1 MKKQTSTTPIQG
13 RLMPQALDAE
23 RAVIGAC
30 LIEQDAF
37 SRISELLRSDS
48 FYDTKHQII
57 FGAIKHL
64 NDAGEPVDC
73 LTVTDRLQKNGELG
87 KAGGA
92 SYIGELSTSMLSS
105 AHIELHARI
114 VAEKAQ
120 RRHIIEHARDITNE
134 AFDEACDVGEI
145 LTRSQ
150 DELARISGYSAQRY
164 STLDEV
170 MDEVERIVETN
181 AKSDTLITGMK
192 TGFGYLDERGGL
204 QPGNLI
210 VVGAGSSVGKTSF
223 SLAIAENA
231 LQKGA
236 RIVFYSMEMTKTQLV
251 ARLLSRFSGLQG
263 NRILTA
269 KLSDDDREKLGIAKR
284 ELCGQHLLFDDKSS
298 TSFDDIASSIRT
310 LVIKRG
316 VQGAVIDFLQILPIN
331 QQRIDREAQ
340 LADMA
345 RRLKNLANDLG
356 IWIVL
361 LSQLNRDSSKSP
373 IDRLRGSGQINE
385 AADIVLLIDRPGV
398 RGEKFKRPYENL
410 DPNKMALVTIGKGRN
425 IGVGEFIVGF
435 DPVTTFFYDVSQE
448 QLKQTCVKPY
458 NEIAPF

>member
-1 MKKQTSTTPIQG
+1 MKEKKTLEKLG
-13 RLMPQALDAE
+13 RMMPQAVNAE

-37 SRISELLRSDS
+37 SRISELLRPGS

-92 SYIGELSTSMLSS
+92 SYVGELATSMLSS

-170 MDEVERIVETN
+170 LDEVERIVETN

-192 TGFGYLDERGGL
+192 TGFGYLDERGAAAWEPDCCGRGIICRKDKLLPCHCRERLAEGRENRLL
-204 QPGNLI
+204 QHGNDKNSTC
-210 VVGAGSSVGKTSF
+210 VPAAFTFFWTTGEQDSDGKAVGGRSQKARNS
-223 SLAIAENA
+223 
-231 LQKGA
+231 QKGA
-236 RIVFYSMEMTKTQLV
+236 LRPAPSLRRQI
-251 ARLLSRFSGLQG
+251 
-263 NRILTA
+263 I
-269 KLSDDDREKLGIAKR
+269 
-284 ELCGQHLLFDDKSS
+284 QHL
-298 TSFDDIASSIRT
+298 
-310 LVIKRG
+310 
-316 VQGAVIDFLQILPIN
+316 
-331 QQRIDREAQ
+331 
-340 LADMA
+340 
-345 RRLKNLANDLG
+345 
-356 IWIVL
+356 
-361 LSQLNRDSSKSP
+361 
-373 IDRLRGSGQINE
+373 
-385 AADIVLLIDRPGV
+385 
-398 RGEKFKRPYENL
+398 
-410 DPNKMALVTIGKGRN
+410 
-425 IGVGEFIVGF
+425 
-435 DPVTTFFYDVSQE
+435 
-448 QLKQTCVKPY
+448 
-458 NEIAPF
+458 